1 MAAPLQIQLTPE
13 EDRLLLELSLDP
25 KTHKKTRLWAAMVR
39 LAAEG
44 WTAPRIARHFHK
56 DRSTVYLVLR
66 RFLEQGLPGLAYRKP
81 PGAPRKFTPQMA
93 AFLEER
99 LAEDR
104 TWTAPQLAEALAERF
119 GVRLAPK
126 VISRHLRAM
135 GYVWKRTRY
144 VPLGRPT
151 EEEMKAFAA
160 EEEEGKKG
168 AREGGMEVGYL
179 DESGFSLTLP
189 PTYSWSRR
197 GEARG
202 VPRAWG
208 SRGRVNVVG
217 HLVRGREGERL
228 YFAVLEGPVR
238 WEVVRGY
245 LDGVAGGLTR
255 PLRVFMDNASFHRSR
270 GMEGRKGA
278 WRERGLTVG
287 YLPRYSPHLNP
298 MEGVW
303 RRVKGFLMP
312 RRHYGG
318 VEELREAVVQALK
331 ALGGVEL
338 KILGKGT

>member
-1 MAAPLQIQLTPE
+1 MPTPYHVNMAAPLQIQLTPE

-144 VPLGRPT
+144 MP
-151 EEEMKAFAA
+151 
-160 EEEEGKKG
+160 
-168 AREGGMEVGYL
+168 
-179 DESGFSLTLP
+179 
-189 PTYSWSRR
+189 
-197 GEARG
+197 
-202 VPRAWG
+202 
-208 SRGRVNVVG
+208 
-217 HLVRGREGERL
+217 
-228 YFAVLEGPVR
+228 
-238 WEVVRGY
+238 WE
-245 LDGVAGGLTR
+245 D
-255 PLRVFMDNASFHRSR
+255 
-270 GMEGRKGA
+270 
-278 WRERGLTVG
+278 
-287 YLPRYSPHLNP
+287 
-298 MEGVW
+298 
-303 RRVKGFLMP
+303 P
-312 RRHYGG
+312 RR
-318 VEELREAVVQALK
+318 RR
-331 ALGGVEL
+331 
-338 KILGKGT
+338 

>member
-1 MAAPLQIQLTPE
+1 MAAPLRIQLTPE

-25 KTHKKTRLWAAMVR
+25 RTHKKTRLWAMMVR

-44 WTAPRIARHFHK
+44 WTAPKIAQHFHK
-56 DRSTVYLVLR
+56 DRTTVYLVLR
-66 RFLEQGLPGLAYRKP
+66 RFVREGLQGLAYRKP
-81 PGAPRKFTPQMA
+81 PGAPRKFTPEMA
-93 AFLEER
+93 AFVEER

-104 TWTAPQLAEALAERF
+104 VWTAPQLAAALAERF

-126 VISRHLRAM
+126 VVARHLRAM
-135 GYVWKRTRY
+135 GYVWRRTRY
-144 VPLGRPT
+144 VPPGKPT
-151 EEEMKAFAA
+151 EEEVKAFA
-160 EEEEGKKG
+160 EEEEEAKKG
-168 AREGGMEVGYL
+168 AEEGVMEVGYL

-189 PTYSWSRR
+189 LPTP
-197 GEARG
+197 GVGGGGQG

-228 YFAVLEGPVR
+228 FFALLEGPVR

-245 LDGVAGGLTR
+245 LDRVAEGLAK
-255 PLRVFMDNASFHRSR
+255 PLKVFMDNAPFHRSR
-270 GMEGRKGA
+270 EVEGRKEA
-278 WRERGLTVG
+278 WRERGLMVA

-298 MEGVW
+298 MESVW

-312 RRHYGG
+312 RRHYGS
-318 VEELREAVVQALK
+318 VEELKEAVVQALK

-338 KILGKGT
+338 KILGEGT